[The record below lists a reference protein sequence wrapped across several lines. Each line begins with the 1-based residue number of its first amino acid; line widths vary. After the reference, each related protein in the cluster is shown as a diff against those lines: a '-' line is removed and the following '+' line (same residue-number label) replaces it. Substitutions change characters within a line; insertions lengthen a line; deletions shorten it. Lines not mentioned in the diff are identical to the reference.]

1 MPSYKTYTTEQY
13 ISFFKNKTSNNF
25 GLSDEALADWFM
37 GQAGAR
43 PVINSYG
50 VTKANLL
57 STYIPKIKEYQGE
70 AAFFLFYTVTE
81 GGGAGNWINHYAVDQ
96 ASDGM
101 GCLISDLEYCKTINN
116 GYNGYPVAMTA
127 PEVAGTPPQEN
138 INECQNAYNSVGAGT
153 IGSIIMPSTMAGNA
167 WVFAEEWCLNNQGSS
182 APSVYFGNPY
192 DLMIKTIKDAGVDP
206 FAGTGSND
214 GTASPSNP
222 TEQTETKTD
231 NSALREAMLD
241 KLNEMFE
248 ALKQKFNKNVY
259 SASQQYMFNKVVKLT
274 REMNQWHVKL
284 SDQALEDL
292 KKILEDAINDI
303 LKDTVQSSGTTGSAG
318 SDATPSDSETQN
330 KPVSDRITNALNE
343 IASFIGG
350 GCPGA
355 DFGSGDGM
363 GNLESQCF
371 ALSGYFAGLMSGKT
385 CARCW
390 VDRGLFS
397 MLSGAGTS
405 FASQLH
411 AAYNWGEAGAQSKD
425 YTGVAMPASDLKV
438 GMIFNVASNFNGPT
452 GDIDGGGKAYL
463 QTISWG
469 HTGVIESFTDSTVTT
484 IEQNA
489 YLAGSSIPNRRVAR
503 ITYPR
508 DAFLNCISGVVWWD

>member
-25 GLSDEALADWFM
+25 GLSDDALADWFM
-37 GQAGAR
+37 AQAGAR

-50 VTKANLL
+50 VTKENLL
-57 STYIPKIKEYQGE
+57 STYIPKIKEYQGG

-138 INECQNAYNSVGAGT
+138 INECQNAYNSVGSGT
-153 IGSIIMPSTMAGNA
+153 IGAIIMPSTMAGNA
-167 WVFAEEWCLNNQGSS
+167 WVFSEQWCLENQGPS

-206 FAGTGSND
+206 FAGTGGEPSA
-214 GTASPSNP
+214 TPSNP
-222 TEQTETKTD
+222 QEGTVTTVD
-231 NSALREAMLD
+231 NSDKRVQMLE

-284 SDQALEDL
+284 SDEALDEI
-292 KKILEDAINDI
+292 KKILEDAIASI
-303 LKDTVQSSGTTGSAG
+303 LADETKTTGTSGSAG
-318 SDATPSDSETQN
+318 GNASSGSTETQN
-330 KPVSDRITNALNE
+330 KPASDRVSSALSE

-355 DFGSGDGM
+355 DFGSGDGN

-371 ALSGYFAGLMSGKT
+371 ALSGYFAGLMSGYT
-385 CARCW
+385 CAKCW
-390 VDRGLFS
+390 ADAGRFQ
-397 MLSGAGTS
+397 MLSGPGTS
-405 FASQLH
+405 FAWALHSQ
-411 AAYNWGEAGAQSKD
+411 YNWGEAGAKTKD
-425 YTGVAMPASDLKV
+425 YTGVAMPAEDLRK
-438 GMIFNVASNFNGPT
+438 GMIFNVAPNYMGPT
-452 GDIDGGGKAYL
+452 GTIDGGGNAYL
-463 QTISWG
+463 QTIRWG
-469 HTGVIESFTDSTVTT
+469 HTGVIESFTDTTVTT

-489 YLAGSSIPNRRVAR
+489 YLSNSSIPNRRVAR
-503 ITYPR
+503 ITYPIQG
-508 DAFLNCISGVVWWD
+508 FLNSITGVVWWD